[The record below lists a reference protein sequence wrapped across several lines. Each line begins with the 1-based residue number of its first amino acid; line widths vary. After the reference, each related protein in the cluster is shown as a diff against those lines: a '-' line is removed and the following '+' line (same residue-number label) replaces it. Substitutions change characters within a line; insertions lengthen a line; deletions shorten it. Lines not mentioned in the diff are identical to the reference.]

1 MSGLVG
7 QGRALRQALQLQG
20 GLKLG
25 KSGALGFL
33 ALPLQQAM
41 LLILQLLDP
50 RPLDLRLALS
60 ERHRL

>member
-1 MSGLVG
+1 M
-7 QGRALRQALQLQG
+7 
-20 GLKLG
+20 KLG

-33 ALPLQQAM
+33 ALPLLQQAM

-50 RPLDLRLALS
+50 RALDLRLALS